1 MSVEIFNYHAIK
13 PFKNLGLTSDF
24 WTVHIDILMATW
36 IAMAIMLVLA
46 LIGRHY
52 LTKESNPVVVGYEQ
66 IISMFLGL
74 CKESFNPFNY
84 YYFAFVT
91 SIFFFTFFCC
101 LVGIIPFVEEATR
114 DMNTTLAIGLTSF
127 LYVQYQKINV
137 HGLWGYMKEFAEPFF
152 PLVPIHIVGELSKIA
167 SMSFRLFGNI
177 LGGGVILTM
186 VIELLNTYKIP
197 FMGFMVVTLILL
209 LVVSTVATSA
219 KFPRLNKITHFCL
232 NVLFIISWFQI
243 TLGIAE
249 GLIQSFVITM
259 LTLTYLAIGTQVDP
273 SHETHVS
280 KES

>member
-13 PFKNLGLTSDF
+13 PFESLGLTNNF
-24 WTVHIDILMATW
+24 WTIHIDILMATW
-36 IAMAIMLVLA
+36 IAMGIILCLA
-46 LIGRHY
+46 LLGRYY
-52 LTKESNPVVVGYEQ
+52 LTKESNPIAVGYEQ
-66 IISMFLGL
+66 VISMFLGL
-74 CKESFNPFNY
+74 CKDSFSPFNY
-84 YYFAFVT
+84 YYFAFIT
-91 SIFFFTFFCC
+91 SIFFFTFFSC

-137 HGLWGYMKEFAEPFF
+137 HGIWGYLKEFAEPFF

-186 VIELLNTYKIP
+186 VIELLNVYKIP
-197 FMGFMVVTLILL
+197 FMGFMVVTLLL
-209 LVVSTVATSA
+209 LLLISTVATPE

-259 LTLTYLAIGTQVDP
+259 LTLTYLAIGTQSEQSP
-273 SHETHVS
+273 NAI
-280 KES
+280 KEDV